1 MQFGVLQNLLDLI
14 PDEINYSSVMSSK
27 LVEPFSSTVP
37 PPFSLNGFVV
47 FDDANYKVSFA
58 FVEALENLYMSIG
71 PLFHS
76 RESKLFP
83 SSSAFAQFL
92 LSCVDF
98 KILETREYITQEK
111 YVYLHNKSLQFFEF
125 LLQLKQMPCVSSKMF
140 HETEKNSCNPAPICV
155 LEPKIRLCPLHQI
168 VHLYSFFKCIQ
179 DMLLKQQVCKKTE
192 HPLYSSVVCD
202 KLKDLITCFDKLTV
216 LVQNSESRVLHKVQT
231 NGSYSDEMLEI
242 LLLKQYTDYTKEI
255 LAFFFQSVDFD
266 PLDTVQ
272 LNYVVLAFVRLLG
285 LTSGRL
291 FTHKDKTFSKMSDYE
306 NHLTELMWSQLWQLM
321 HALKSEMFQSKKE
334 YIVQE
339 FRPHI
344 RQLVDTV
351 KFYLTIVDWKNKTC
365 VSPSFVVCFQNK
377 CVLSQKQTTTNSFIQ
392 QPNQESNFNP
402 ILRLDKL
409 FEDME
414 KMKD

>member
-1 MQFGVLQNLLDLI
+1 
-14 PDEINYSSVMSSK
+14 
-27 LVEPFSSTVP
+27 
-37 PPFSLNGFVV
+37 
-47 FDDANYKVSFA
+47 
-58 FVEALENLYMSIG
+58 
-71 PLFHS
+71 
-76 RESKLFP
+76 
-83 SSSAFAQFL
+83 
-92 LSCVDF
+92 
-98 KILETREYITQEK
+98 
-111 YVYLHNKSLQFFEF
+111 
-125 LLQLKQMPCVSSKMF
+125 
-140 HETEKNSCNPAPICV
+140 
-155 LEPKIRLCPLHQI
+155 
-168 VHLYSFFKCIQ
+168 
-179 DMLLKQQVCKKTE
+179 
-192 HPLYSSVVCD
+192 
-202 KLKDLITCFDKLTV
+202 
-216 LVQNSESRVLHKVQT
+216 
-231 NGSYSDEMLEI
+231 
-242 LLLKQYTDYTKEI
+242 
-255 LAFFFQSVDFD
+255 
-266 PLDTVQ
+266 
-272 LNYVVLAFVRLLG
+272 
-285 LTSGRL
+285 
-291 FTHKDKTFSKMSDYE
+291 MSDYE